1 MVTRSTIAI
10 IDDDDLVRTSLSSLL
25 RAYDYSVHLY
35 ESAEALLASDMIP
48 LLDCL
53 VSDIQMPGMS
63 GLHMY
68 QRLLRDGHTIPVIF
82 ITASAAQAPR
92 LTAAELGAR
101 CYLSKPFDGEHLIA
115 CLEVALK
122 LDRP

>member
-10 IDDDDLVRTSLSSLL
+10 IDDDNFVRTSLSSLL
-25 RAYDYSVHLY
+25 RSYGYSVHLY
-35 ESAEALLASDMIP
+35 ESAEALLESGMIH

-68 QRLLRDGHTIPVIF
+68 QRLLREGHTIPVIF
-82 ITASAAQAPR
+82 ITASAAPAPR
-92 LTAAELGAR
+92 LTATELGAR
-101 CYLSKPFDGEHLIA
+101 CYLSKPFDGAHLIA
-115 CLEVALK
+115 CLEMALK
-122 LDRP
+122 IDRP